1 MFMIAQS
8 REEFPPGQHLETE
21 KGRVQGK
28 LRPVQL
34 AANIASSQKETGRG
48 MLKEQFEDKLQRV
61 CILVLFIDPIAS
73 TL

>member
-8 REEFPPGQHLETE
+8 GDEVPPGQHLETE

-28 LRPVQL
+28 LRQVQL
-34 AANIASSQKETGRG
+34 AAKIASIQKETGRG
-48 MLKEQFEDKLQRV
+48 MLKEQLEDKFQRV
-61 CILVLFIDPIAS
+61 CILVLFIDPSAP